1 MSSFSQGRF
10 ALAISDRS
18 GMAFPY
24 NEMVREWNGAL
35 VHNSEYEPKQPQLQ
49 PKPTNADP
57 QALQRARPARTEF
70 PTEDFL
76 PDNAFQLNTEPPV
89 LVPTQTALRISAP
102 NSGLVNGDHVRFRNI
117 KTPLLTDDGTVYYKV
132 VELELATTL
141 TNAINATDIKI
152 RLDDMPT
159 VTTLGN
165 TWPSSGFMM
174 IEKVNSETGM
184 FENEVI
190 EYKEGLTTDN
200 FFIVVKRGT
209 SAPYR
214 GVSPEKTTASSH
226 PVGAKVYGS
235 RPVTMIQTTS
245 VNDANTTVTEE
256 NSYLVP
262 ALVIGLSFING
273 TYLAGGGLQCTY
285 GPINDRA

>member
-70 PTEDFL
+70 ATEDFL
-76 PDNAFQLNTEPPV
+76 PNNPFQLSSTL
-89 LVPTQTALRISAP
+89 LVPTQTALSVNAA
-102 NSGLVNGDHVRFRNI
+102 NSGLVNGDHVRFRNV
-117 KTPLLTDDGTVYYKV
+117 KTPLLTDDGTVYYKAI
-132 VELELATTL
+132 ELELATTL
-141 TNAINATDIKI
+141 TNAINATDTTIT
-152 RLDDMPT
+152 LDDMPN
-159 VTTLGN
+159 VVTLGS
-165 TWPSSGFMM
+165 TWPASGFMM
-174 IEKVNSETGM
+174 IEKVNSVTGM

-190 EYKEGLTTDN
+190 EYTGGN
-200 FFIVVKRGT
+200 RINNIFNVVSRGT

-226 PVGAKVYGS
+226 PIGAKVFGS
-235 RPVTMIQTTS
+235 RPVTMVQTTS
-245 VNDANTTVTEE
+245 VNDANTTVTKE

-262 ALVIGLSFING
+262 ALAIGMSFVSG

>member
-1 MSSFSQGRF
+1 MTSFSQGKY

-24 NEMVREWNGAL
+24 NEMVKEWNGAL
-35 VHNSEYEPKQPQLQ
+35 VHISEYEPKQPQLQ

-70 PTEDFL
+70 ATEDFL
-76 PDNAFQLNTEPPV
+76 PNNPFQLSSTY
-89 LVPTQTALRISAP
+89 LVPTQTALSVNAA
-102 NSGLVNGDHVRFRNI
+102 NSGLVNGDHVRFRNV
-117 KTPLLTDDGTVYYKV
+117 KTPLLTDDGTVYYKAI
-132 VELELATTL
+132 ELELATTL
-141 TNAINATDIKI
+141 TNAINATDTTIT
-152 RLDDMPT
+152 LDDMPN
-159 VTTLGN
+159 VVTLGS

-174 IEKVNSETGM
+174 IEKVNSVTGM

-190 EYKEGLTTDN
+190 EYTGGNRSDN
-200 FFIVVKRGT
+200 IFNVVSRGT

-214 GVSPEKTTASSH
+214 GVSPEKTTAGSH
-226 PVGAKVYGS
+226 PIGAKVFGS
-235 RPVTMIQTTS
+235 RPVTMVQTTS

-262 ALVIGLSFING
+262 ALAIPLDFVAG

-285 GPINDRA
+285 GPINDRG

>member
-1 MSSFSQGRF
+1 MSSFSQGRY

-18 GMAFPY
+18 GLAFPY

-76 PDNAFQLNTEPPV
+76 PNNPFQLNSTP
-89 LVPTQTALRISAP
+89 LVPTQTALSVNAA
-102 NSGLVNGDHVRFRNI
+102 NSGLVNGDHVRFRNV
-117 KTPLLTDDGTVYYKV
+117 KTPLLTDDGTVYYQAI
-132 VELELATTL
+132 ELELATTL
-141 TNAINATDIKI
+141 TNAINATDTII
-152 RLDDMPT
+152 TLDDMPN
-159 VTTLGN
+159 VVTLGS
-165 TWPSSGFMM
+165 TWPSSGFMI

-190 EYKEGLTTDN
+190 EYTGGRRTDN
-200 FFIVVKRGT
+200 IFQAVSRGT

-214 GVSPEKTTASSH
+214 GVSPEKTTAGSH
-226 PVGAKVYGS
+226 PIGAKVFGS
-235 RPVTMIQTTS
+235 RPVTMVQTTS

-262 ALVIGLSFING
+262 ALAIPLGFVAG

>member
-1 MSSFSQGRF
+1 MTSFSQGKY

-24 NEMVREWNGAL
+24 NEMVKEWNGAL
-35 VHNSEYEPKQPQLQ
+35 VHISEYEPKQPQLQ

-57 QALQRARPARTEF
+57 QALQKARPARTEF

-76 PDNAFQLNTEPPV
+76 PNDPFILNTEAPF
-89 LVPTQTALRISAP
+89 LVPTQTALNVNAP
-102 NSGLVNGDHVRFRNI
+102 NSGLVNGDHVRFRNV
-117 KTPLLTDDGTVYYKV
+117 KTPLLNSSGGVYYKV

-141 TNAINATDIKI
+141 TNAINATDTTIT
-152 RLDDMPT
+152 LDDMPT
-159 VTTLGN
+159 VTTLGD
-165 TWPSSGFMM
+165 TWPSSGFMI
-174 IEKVNSETGM
+174 IEKVNSVTGM

-190 EYKEGLTTDN
+190 EYTGGNRSDN
-200 FFIVVKRGT
+200 IFNVVARGT

-226 PVGAKVYGS
+226 PIGAKVFGS
-235 RPVTMIQTTS
+235 RPVTMIQTTF

-262 ALVIGLSFING
+262 ALAIPLGILGGPF
-273 TYLAGGGLQCTY
+273 LAGGGLQCTY

>member
-1 MSSFSQGRF
+1 MSSFSQGRY

-18 GMAFPY
+18 GLAFPY

-76 PDNAFQLNTEPPV
+76 PDNAFQLNPAPPV

-117 KTPLLTDDGTVYYKV
+117 KTPLIRADGSIYYTV
-132 VELELATTL
+132 VELELETTL
-141 TNAINATDIKI
+141 TTAISATDNTIT
-152 RLDDMPT
+152 LDDMT
-159 VTTLGN
+159 GLATLGN
-165 TWPSSGFMM
+165 IWPASGFMM
-174 IEKVNSETGM
+174 IEKINSVTGM

-190 EYKEGLTTDN
+190 EYTGGRTTDN
-200 FFIVVKRGT
+200 IFNVVSRGT

-226 PVGAKVYGS
+226 PIGAKVYGS

-262 ALVIGLSFING
+262 ALVIGLAFV
-273 TYLAGGGLQCTY
+273 TDTFLAGGGLQCTY

>member
-1 MSSFSQGRF
+1 MTSFSQGKY

-24 NEMVREWNGAL
+24 NEMVKEWNGAL
-35 VHNSEYEPKQPQLQ
+35 VHISEYEPKQPQLQ

-70 PTEDFL
+70 ATEDFL
-76 PDNAFQLNTEPPV
+76 PNNPFQLSSTP
-89 LVPTQTALRISAP
+89 LVPTQRALSVNAA
-102 NSGLVNGDHVRFRNI
+102 NSDLVNGDHVRFRNV
-117 KTPLLTDDGTVYYKV
+117 KTPLLTDDGTVYYQAI
-132 VELELATTL
+132 ELELATTL
-141 TNAINATDIKI
+141 TNAINATDTII
-152 RLDDMPT
+152 TLDDMPN
-159 VTTLGN
+159 VVTLGS
-165 TWPSSGFMM
+165 TWPSSGFMI

-190 EYKEGLTTDN
+190 EYTGGRRTDN
-200 FFIVVKRGT
+200 IFQVVSRGT

-226 PVGAKVYGS
+226 PIGAKVFGS
-235 RPVTMIQTTS
+235 RPVTMVQTTS
-245 VNDANTTVTEE
+245 VNDANTTVTKE

-262 ALVIGLSFING
+262 ALAIPLDFVAG

>member
-1 MSSFSQGRF
+1 MSSFAQGKF

-76 PDNAFQLNTEPPV
+76 PNNSFQLSSTL
-89 LVPTQTALRISAP
+89 LVPTQTALSVNAP
-102 NSGLVNGDHVRFRNI
+102 NSDLVNGDHVRFRNV
-117 KTPLLTDDGTVYYKV
+117 KTPLLTDDGTVYYKAI
-132 VELELATTL
+132 ELELATTL
-141 TNAINATDIKI
+141 TNAINATDTTIT
-152 RLDDMPT
+152 LDDMPN
-159 VTTLGN
+159 VVTLGS

-174 IEKVNSETGM
+174 IEKVNSVTGM

-190 EYKEGLTTDN
+190 EYTGGNRTN
-200 FFIVVKRGT
+200 NIFNVVARGT

-226 PVGAKVYGS
+226 PIGAKVFGS
-235 RPVTMIQTTS
+235 RPVTMVQTTS

-262 ALVIGLSFING
+262 ALAIPLDFVAG

>member
-1 MSSFSQGRF
+1 MTTFASGKF

-24 NEMVREWNGAL
+24 NEMVKEWNGAL
-35 VHNSEYEPKQPQLQ
+35 VHISEYEPKQPQLQ

-57 QALQRARPARTEF
+57 QALQRARTARTEF

-76 PDNAFQLNTEPPV
+76 PNNPFELSSTY
-89 LVPTQTALRISAP
+89 LVPTQTALSVNAA
-102 NSGLVNGDHVRFRNI
+102 NSGLVNGDHVRFRNV
-117 KTPLLTDDGTVYYKV
+117 KTPLLTDDGTVYYKAI
-132 VELELATTL
+132 ELELATTL
-141 TNAINATDIKI
+141 TNAINATDTTIT
-152 RLDDMPT
+152 LDDMPN
-159 VTTLGN
+159 VVTLGS

-174 IEKVNSETGM
+174 IEKVNSVTGM

-190 EYKEGLTTDN
+190 EYTGGNRSDN
-200 FFIVVKRGT
+200 IFNVVSRGT

-214 GVSPEKTTASSH
+214 GVSPEKTTAGSH
-226 PVGAKVYGS
+226 PIGAKVFGS
-235 RPVTMIQTTS
+235 RPVTMVQTTS
-245 VNDANTTVTEE
+245 VNDANTTVTKE

-262 ALVIGLSFING
+262 ALAIPLDFVAG

>member
-1 MSSFSQGRF
+1 MSSFSQGKF

-24 NEMVREWNGAL
+24 NEMVKEWNGAL
-35 VHNSEYEPKQPQLQ
+35 VHISEYEPKQPQLQ

-70 PTEDFL
+70 ATEDFL
-76 PDNAFQLNTEPPV
+76 PNNPFQLSSTY
-89 LVPTQTALRISAP
+89 LVPTQTALSVNAA
-102 NSGLVNGDHVRFRNI
+102 NSDLVNGDHVRFRNV
-117 KTPLLTDDGTVYYKV
+117 KTPLLEADGSVYYKV

-141 TNAINATDIKI
+141 TNAINATDTLIT
-152 RLDDMPT
+152 LDNMPT

-165 TWPSSGFMM
+165 TWPASGFMI

-190 EYKEGLTTDN
+190 EYTGGRRTDN
-200 FFIVVKRGT
+200 IFNVVARGT

-214 GVSPEKTTASSH
+214 GVSPEKTKASSH
-226 PVGAKVYGS
+226 PIGAKVFGS
-235 RPVTMIQTTS
+235 RPVTMVQTTS

-262 ALVIGLSFING
+262 ALAIGMDFVAG
-273 TYLAGGGLQCTY
+273 THLAGGGLQCTY
-285 GPINDRA
+285 GPINDRG

>member
-1 MSSFSQGRF
+1 MAKWATGKRSQ
-10 ALAISDRS
+10 AISDRS

-70 PTEDFL
+70 ATEDFL
-76 PDNAFQLNTEPPV
+76 PNNPFELSSTY
-89 LVPTQTALRISAP
+89 LVPTQTALSVNAA
-102 NSGLVNGDHVRFRNI
+102 NSGLVNGDHVRFRNVKI
-117 KTPLLTDDGTVYYKV
+117 PLLTDDGTVYYKAI
-132 VELELATTL
+132 ELELATTL
-141 TNAINATDIKI
+141 TNAINATDTTIT
-152 RLDDMPT
+152 LDDMPN
-159 VTTLGN
+159 VVTLGS

-174 IEKVNSETGM
+174 IEKVNSVTGM

-190 EYKEGLTTDN
+190 EYTGGNRSDN
-200 FFIVVKRGT
+200 IFNVVSRGT

-226 PVGAKVYGS
+226 PIGAKVFGS
-235 RPVTMIQTTS
+235 RPVTMVQTTS
-245 VNDANTTVTEE
+245 VNDANTTVTKE

-262 ALVIGLSFING
+262 ALAIPLDFVAG

>member
-70 PTEDFL
+70 ATEDFL
-76 PDNAFQLNTEPPV
+76 PNNPFQLSSTL
-89 LVPTQTALRISAP
+89 LVPTQTALSVNAA
-102 NSGLVNGDHVRFRNI
+102 NSGLVNGDHVRFRNV
-117 KTPLLTDDGTVYYKV
+117 KTPLLTDDGTVYYKAI
-132 VELELATTL
+132 ELELATTL
-141 TNAINATDIKI
+141 TNAINATDTTIT
-152 RLDDMPT
+152 LDDMPN
-159 VTTLGN
+159 VVTLGS

-174 IEKVNSETGM
+174 IEKVNSVTGM

-190 EYKEGLTTDN
+190 EYTGGN
-200 FFIVVKRGT
+200 RSNNIFNVVSRGT

-226 PVGAKVYGS
+226 PIGAKVFGS
-235 RPVTMIQTTS
+235 RPVTMVQTTS
-245 VNDANTTVTEE
+245 VNDANTTVTKE

-262 ALVIGLSFING
+262 ALAIGMSFVSG